1 MRGGEPIVNETHGAH
16 FRFYSD
22 NMNVSLLLM
31 LHLFLQG
38 VFIVLT

>member
-16 FRFYSD
+16 LRFYSD
-22 NMNVSLLLM
+22 YMNVSLLLM
-31 LHLFLQG
+31 LYLFLQG